1 MTTRHFPTD
10 AELDAIVENLPD
22 PATLPVA
29 ALDQYGAA
37 SRDMARMGHA
47 FALASLA
54 HGGWA
59 FLGTPPDDIALRRR
73 MIRPRLKMLL
83 AAFAEGV
90 TDLCEHTRQIRPVLL
105 MCDPPALVC
114 MQPACRAK
122 VDQLAQTEGF
132 RWDHQC
138 DACGRRVEMLTPH
151 LLALGPLTISGH
163 LCAPC
168 SRDTATAAL
177 DAAADIQPVSR
188 KTPCP
193 CGSGRRFKR
202 CHGNQRAAA

>member
-10 AELDAIVENLPD
+10 AELDAVLDGLPD
-22 PATLPVA
+22 PSTLPVA
-29 ALDQYGAA
+29 DLDQYTAA
-37 SRDMARMGHA
+37 SRDMSRMGHA
-47 FALASLA
+47 FALTALTR
-54 HGGWA
+54 GGWA

-83 AAFAEGV
+83 TAFAAGV
-90 TDLCEHTRQIRPVLL
+90 TGLCEHARQIRPVLL

-114 MQPACRAK
+114 MQPACQAK
-122 VDQLAQTEGF
+122 IDQLAQTEGF

-151 LLALGPLTISGH
+151 LLALGPLTVSGH
-163 LCAPC
+163 LCEAC
-168 SRDTATAAL
+168 SRDTATDAL
-177 DAAADIQPVSR
+177 AAADDIQPVGR

-202 CHGNQRAAA
+202 CHGSQRAAA